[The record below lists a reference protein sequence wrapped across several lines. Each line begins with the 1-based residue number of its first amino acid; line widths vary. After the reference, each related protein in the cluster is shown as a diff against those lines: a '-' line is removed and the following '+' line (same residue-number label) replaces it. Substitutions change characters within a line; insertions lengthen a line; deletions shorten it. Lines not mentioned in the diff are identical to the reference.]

1 MRLKRLCERKAGGTL
16 QVDEE
21 THRQWLSGN
30 REELSLALVKAIKL
44 YGSEGSKRV
53 RDAVRVPRC

>member
-21 THRQWLSGN
+21 THRQWVTGN

-44 YGSEGSKRV
+44 HGCDGSKKV
-53 RDAVRVPRC
+53 RDLVRVPCC